1 MIDQIHQADFV
12 CLVFTDSYRRRFEGK
27 EQEDVGRGVRW
38 EGTIVTSEMYHS
50 TGTDKFIPVVF
61 SSSDIAHIPIFLRGL
76 SHYNVETATGYEDL
90 YRRADWPA
98 ARARAG
104 DRPNCPVA
112 RDAETEPVLHCGA
125 DPVVPPPVRM
135 GPRLW
140 PELVWEPVNRR
151 TVVRYVLLRLHATRH
166 RKCSA
171 ASLGYRLAG
180 GDRAGVSPGCVSP
193 RNSSLDR
200 VIGFAVA
207 GMGLLAFVGLRLMDA
222 QWIFSLARTA
232 FFSRSLS
239 PRLCYFLRATYAVV
253 PRA

>member
-90 YRRADWPA
+90 YRRLTGQP
-98 ARARAG
+98 RVRVPEIG
-104 DRPNCPVA
+104 QIVPLPEMQRQSQFF
-112 RDAETEPVLHCGA
+112 TGGA

-193 RNSSLDR
+193 RNSKSRPSHWLRRRGNGSFGVCWATPDGR
-200 VIGFAVA
+200 AV
-207 GMGLLAFVGLRLMDA
+207 D
-222 QWIFSLARTA
+222 IFSCQNRI
-232 FFSRSLS
+232 FSRSLS